1 MLGKNIN
8 MNKLLFIGNTRLG
21 DAVMSTGLL
30 NDLANYYNA
39 KATIV
44 CGKVAAPLF
53 EDCPFVE
60 DIIKISK
67 KKYSLHWVDIWKKI
81 RLNKWDI
88 ICDLRSTPVIWFVK
102 AKKRIVLRSSGDK
115 IHRIKRLAKL
125 NPSGKMPIPKIW
137 ISKETLSDAK
147 KYLNNYPGPYIS
159 IGPTANWA
167 AKVWPTDNFVSL
179 INRILNIKELRDSKV
194 ILVGGPGEEII
205 GEELCKKLTDIELI
219 NLIGIPILPTA
230 AIFSLS
236 KIFIGNDSGLMHLSA
251 ATGIPTLGL
260 FGPTDDK
267 LYSPTGKN
275 ALFIRTP
282 KSPQELMDIPNFN
295 HKTSP
300 SLMGTLTVDMVEN
313 RVKDLLRRIK

>member
-1 MLGKNIN
+1 VLGKNIN

-39 KATIV
+39 NATIV

-60 DIIKISK
+60 EIIKISK

-81 RLNKWDI
+81 SINKWDI

-219 NLIGIPILPTA
+219 NLIGKPILPTA

-236 KIFIGNDSGLMHLSA
+236 KIFIGNDSGLMHLA
-251 ATGIPTLGL
+251 ALARVRTVGL
-260 FGPTDDK
+260 FGPSSIEKYRPWGEKTLHISGD
-267 LYSPTGKN
+267 
-275 ALFIRTP
+275 
-282 KSPQELMDIPNFN
+282 KSPDD
-295 HKTSP
+295 
-300 SLMGTLTVDMVEN
+300 LMGHKNFDFRQEDCLMEDLKVDYVL
-313 RVKDLLRRIK
+313 KKIIKFYR